1 MIQRLLKEV
10 KEYKKAS
17 LLAPI
22 LMIGEVVMEL
32 MLPFLMSF
40 IIDSG
45 VNQGDMG
52 AVFKYGALML
62 ICAFLSLFCGMMSG
76 KYAAYASAGF
86 VKNLRKAM
94 FENIQKFSFAN
105 IDKYSTSGLVTRMMT
120 DATNVQNAYQMILRM
135 CVRAPLML
143 VVAMSMTFMINAKL
157 AMIFFYAMIFLGGG
171 SGLYY
176 IESLSDVQ

>member
-1 MIQRLLKEV
+1 MIQRLLQEV

-17 LLAPI
+17 LLAPA
-22 LMIGEVVMEL
+22 LMVGEVVMEL

-45 VNQGDMG
+45 VNQGDMA

-62 ICAFLSLFCGMMSG
+62 LCAFLSLFCGMLSG

-94 FENIQKFSFAN
+94 FESIQKFSFAN
-105 IDKYSTSGLVTRMMT
+105 IDNIRPLVWLP
-120 DATNVQNAYQMILRM
+120 A
-135 CVRAPLML
+135 
-143 VVAMSMTFMINAKL
+143 
-157 AMIFFYAMIFLGGG
+157 
-171 SGLYY
+171 
-176 IESLSDVQ
+176 